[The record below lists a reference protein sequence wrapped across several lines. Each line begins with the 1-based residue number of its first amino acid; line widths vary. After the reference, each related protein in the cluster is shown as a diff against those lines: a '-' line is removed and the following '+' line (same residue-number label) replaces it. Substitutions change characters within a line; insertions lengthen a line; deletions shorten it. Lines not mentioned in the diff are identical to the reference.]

1 MKTRQLTL
9 ALAAVFAAA
18 PSAEPRDPEYDYVP
32 HAKRLSVTLDVSCVP
47 ASGRLERGA

>member
-18 PSAEPRDPEYDYVP
+18 PSAEPRDPSMTMS
-32 HAKRLSVTLDVSCVP
+32 HMQNGFRSHWTFLAFRHP
-47 ASGRLERGA
+47 AV